1 MLGPSTRYRGARGL
15 DPALI
20 KELEKQYGF
29 DKPPLQRFWLM
40 MRNYLTFNFGTSFFR
55 DRSVV
60 DLIKDKLPVSISI
73 GLWTTLITYLVSI
86 PLGIR
91 KAVGTAAGSTC
102 GPAPS
107 SSSAMRCRASCSR
120 CC

>member
-1 MLGPSTRYRGARGL
+1 
-15 DPALI
+15 
-20 KELEKQYGF
+20 
-29 DKPPLQRFWLM
+29 M
-40 MRNYLTFNFGTSFFR
+40 MRNYATFNFGNSFFR

-86 PLGIR
+86 PLGIGR
-91 KAVGTAAGSTC
+91 RCVTAAGSTC
-102 GPAPS
+102 GPARS
-107 SSSAMRCRASCSR
+107 SSSATRCRAFCSR